1 MLNLRYCW
9 YRVIGV
15 SGSCCGGD
23 VARER
28 REEGRRRSANVRR
41 SANER
46 AVTMAGVLEWEWN
59 LSSAVYLLFSSFSFF
74 NRMLIVIYG

>member
-1 MLNLRYCW
+1 VLNLRYFW
-9 YRVIGV
+9 NRATGV

-28 REEGRRRSANVRR
+28 RRERRR

-46 AVTMAGVLEWEWN
+46 RGK
-59 LSSAVYLLFSSFSFF
+59 
-74 NRMLIVIYG
+74 

>member
-1 MLNLRYCW
+1 VLNLRYFW
-9 YRVIGV
+9 NRVIGV

-46 AVTMAGVLEWEWN
+46 ALTMAGVWEGEGD
-59 LSSAVYLLFSSFSFF
+59 LSSAVYPLFSFF
-74 NRMLIVIYG
+74 SRMLIIIYG